1 MGATV
6 DMASCVAKFNQ
17 FFNTASGE
25 RKINEALKNYVIG
38 VGVLP
43 GGLHTPEEA
52 ANKFIEVLGK
62 TIDSSGLSAEAI
74 ESVKHWDYGRA
85 QQIYG
90 NIYEVI
96 VYEAADM
103 SRPTMS
109 KKDGPIK
116 DIVELLN
123 YGVDHQMK
131 RVWGTW
137 QGKHIGSRT
146 VIPGA
151 HFLEQAKNDFLGNYG
166 TEYGVID
173 IQIITQ

>member
-1 MGATV
+1 
-6 DMASCVAKFNQ
+6 MAVTINMDSCVAKFNQ
-17 FFNTASGE
+17 YFNSKDGID
-25 RKINEALKNYVIG
+25 RINAALKNYVIG
-38 VGVLP
+38 IGTRP

-62 TIDSSGLSAEAI
+62 TIDSSGLSPDAI
-74 ESVKHWDYGRA
+74 EAVKHWDYGRA
-85 QQIYG
+85 YQING

-96 VYEAADM
+96 VYEDADM
-103 SRPTMS
+103 GRPTMS
-109 KKDGPIK
+109 KKDEPIK

-137 QGKHIGSRT
+137 HGNHIGSRT